1 VRVVFVT
8 HNYPRYT
15 GDVAG
20 SFLATLA
27 QGLRGRGVDVRV
39 VAPSDEGKGGEDA
52 VDGVPVRRVR
62 YASPSQET
70 IAYRGSMKAAL
81 RGPGGWRALAGLWRA
96 LRRGAEEEL
105 AAGADLVHAHWW
117 VPGGLA
123 APKRAPLVLT
133 VHGTDVA
140 ILRRSR
146 VARALARPVFQ
157 RARIVTAVSREL
169 ATAVQN
175 ALALHVPADHVQP
188 MPVDADRFPWT
199 EGGGGAVVVARL
211 TTQKR
216 VHLAVDAIATLA
228 AFDHRLPLTVVG
240 DGPERERL
248 AARAAEHGIAGLVR
262 FVGAVPQPRIPEYLA
277 NADLMF
283 LPSAGEGFGL
293 VAAEALMAGVP
304 VIACWDG
311 GGVLDIV
318 PERGAGRLVIP
329 AGEALADAA
338 LDVLQDPEAGVL
350 AREEGERW
358 RVRLSPDTVAERYER
373 WYREAL
379 GAEARDA

>member
-1 VRVVFVT
+1 MRVVFVT
-8 HNYPRYT
+8 HNYPRYS

-27 QGLRGRGVDVRV
+27 QGLRRRDVDVRV
-39 VAPSDEGKGGEDA
+39 VAPSDEGKGGEGE

-62 YASPSQET
+62 YAAAAMET
-70 IAYRGSMKAAL
+70 LAYRGSMRAAL
-81 RGPGGWRALAGLWRA
+81 RRPGGWQALAGLWRA

-105 AAGADLVHAHWW
+105 RAGAELVHAHWW

-133 VHGTDVA
+133 VHGTDVSL
-140 ILRRSR
+140 LRRSR
-146 VARALARPVFQ
+146 IARALARPVFR

-169 ATAVQN
+169 AVAVQN

-188 MPVDADRFPWT
+188 MPVDAESFRWT
-199 EGGGGAVVVARL
+199 AGGGGAVVIARL
-211 TTQKR
+211 TAQKR
-216 VHLAVDAIATLA
+216 VHLAIDAIATLA

-248 AARAAEHGIAGLVR
+248 EARAAEHGISELVR
-262 FVGAVPQPRIPEYLA
+262 FTGAVPRHRIPDFLSR
-277 NADLMF
+277 ADLMV

-293 VAAEALMAGVP
+293 AAAEALMAGVP

-318 PERGAGRLVIP
+318 SEHGAGRLVIP

-338 LDVLQDPEAGVL
+338 LDVLQNADAALL
-350 AREEGERW
+350 ARSEGERW
-358 RVRLSPDTVAERYER
+358 RLRLSPAVVAERYEA
-373 WYREAL
+373 WYQEAL
-379 GAEARDA
+379 DAAAHA